1 MGLGVLSI
9 PEALNSIPSAERA
22 EKTELTM
29 KKEPLHTL
37 LSGDV
42 TMLVHDWLPV
52 QIGKRERRKG
62 RKGREESVKA
72 SREDSHQ

>member
-29 KKEPLHTL
+29 KSLSTL
-37 LSGDV
+37 FSLE
-42 TMLVHDWLPV
+42 M
-52 QIGKRERRKG
+52 
-62 RKGREESVKA
+62 
-72 SREDSHQ
+72 